1 MIERVLMLRI
11 YRGICIC
18 KKNDGK
24 KLLFSYCFK
33 EDKMNTN
40 LYQSVEF
47 INNYTFK
54 NISKYENNSRIR
66 KTIKRTF
73 NISKYDNI
81 VVSTNPEKIVDCGG
95 CGGSGR
101 CCSTNPEKIVD
112 CVGCG
117 GSGCG
122 RCC

>member
-1 MIERVLMLRI
+1 MLVKNYYFLIVL
-11 YRGICIC
+11 
-18 KKNDGK
+18 KKN
-24 KLLFSYCFK
+24 
-33 EDKMNTN
+33 KMNTN
-40 LYQSVEF
+40 LNQSVEF

-81 VVSTNPEKIVDCGG
+81 LVSTNPEKIVDCAG
-95 CGGSGR
+95 CGGMGCGR

-112 CVGCG
+112 CAGCG
-117 GSGCG
+117 GMGCG